1 MSTQLVSSLTSQ
13 IIAHIRAQG
22 LGVGDRLAERRLA
35 EIFNVSRSPVRDA
48 LRQLEEQG
56 LVAVAEGGG
65 FTVKANIADLP
76 GASFS
81 APEDENLYL
90 TIARDYLA
98 GRLPERVTENELMR
112 RYNQTRPRTV
122 AALRRILAEGW
133 VLRLPGHGW
142 SFLPV
147 LQSEESYEQSFRFRI
162 INEPAAILEPTFR
175 LNEAEILKC
184 RAQQETLLAGD
195 VLTASPAY
203 LFDVNSQLH
212 EVVAECSGNV
222 FIIDALKRINRIRRL
237 IEYGKVDNRASA
249 QKFCRE
255 HIMILDL
262 LLEDRRQEA
271 SDALRLHLGLVS
283 RRKVDNQ
290 SPA

>member
-1 MSTQLVSSLTSQ
+1 M
-13 IIAHIRAQG
+13 AHIRAQG
-22 LGVGDRLAERRLA
+22 LGVGDRLAERKLA

-56 LVAVAEGGG
+56 LVAVGAGGG
-65 FTVKANIADLP
+65 FTVKENTTDFP
-76 GASFS
+76 GAALFVP
-81 APEDENLYL
+81 ADEELYV
-90 TIARDYLA
+90 TIARDYLE

-162 INEPAAILEPTFR
+162 INEPAAILEPSFR
-175 LNEAEILKC
+175 LNETEIRKC
-184 RAQQETLLAGD
+184 RAQQEMLLAGD

-203 LFDVNSQLH
+203 LFNVNSQLH

-222 FIIDALKRINRIRRL
+222 FIIDALKRINRLRRL
-237 IEYGKVDNRASA
+237 IEYGKVDNRVSA

-283 RRKVDNQ
+283 RRKVDNR
-290 SPA
+290 SAL